1 MKKKRY
7 PKKGDLVKI
16 DFSGLE
22 GLKLSDI
29 PFQNNTGVILR
40 TVKLFHFGE
49 FNNSYN
55 KPEPKTYIVLVD
67 GKEQFIKAK
76 YLRILND

>member
-29 PFQNNTGVILR
+29 PFQNNTGVVLR
-40 TVKLFHFGE
+40 TVKLFQFGE
-49 FNNSYN
+49 ISRIYN
-55 KPEPKTYIVLVD
+55 KPEPKTYIVFVD

>member
-7 PKKGDLVKI
+7 PKKGDIVRI
-16 DFSGLE
+16 DFSGLK

-29 PFQNNTGVILR
+29 PFQNNTGVVLR
-40 TVKLFHFGE
+40 TVKLFHHGE
-49 FNNSYN
+49 FINCNR
-55 KPEPKTYIVLVD
+55 PVPKTYIVLVD
-67 GKEQFIKAK
+67 GKEQFITEK